1 LNALK
6 RGHRVSKSLFVHGDS
21 SVNIRNNE
29 GIFEEKGK
37 NVVGSIFGS
46 IVKEEVVGTA
56 VQDVYEIGMNGFD
69 VCSIQFAIHYMFE
82 SPSKLHNFL
91 RNVSETT
98 KIGGFFIGTSY
109 DGSKIFHMLKDK
121 EKGESVTVQE
131 SGEQIWQVT
140 KQYENNEFVA
150 NSSSL
155 GYAIDVYQETINK
168 VFTEYL
174 VNYDYLANVLRN
186 YGFEPEQNLIRRTG
200 FKEIY
205 TSYLKTIENDSRKN
219 PMSDGEKQISFLN
232 RVFIFKKVR
241 NVDAERVSDNL
252 IMGIIEEEEG
262 DEAEGAQE
270 VETEAENIEQSASTT
285 KTVASNSTRKNRTSE
300 PTNTTRKNV

>member
-1 LNALK
+1 
-6 RGHRVSKSLFVHGDS
+6 
-21 SVNIRNNE
+21 
-29 GIFEEKGK
+29 
-37 NVVGSIFGS
+37 
-46 IVKEEVVGTA
+46 
-56 VQDVYEIGMNGFD
+56 MNGFD

-82 SPSKLHNFL
+82 SSSKLHNFL

-140 KQYENNEFVA
+140 KQYENDEFVA

-155 GYAIDVYQETINK
+155 GYAIDVYQETITK

-186 YGFEPEQNLIRRTG
+186 YGFEPGKI
-200 FKEIY
+200 
-205 TSYLKTIENDSRKN
+205 
-219 PMSDGEKQISFLN
+219 
-232 RVFIFKKVR
+232 
-241 NVDAERVSDNL
+241 
-252 IMGIIEEEEG
+252 
-262 DEAEGAQE
+262 
-270 VETEAENIEQSASTT
+270 
-285 KTVASNSTRKNRTSE
+285 
-300 PTNTTRKNV
+300 

>member
-1 LNALK
+1 
-6 RGHRVSKSLFVHGDS
+6 
-21 SVNIRNNE
+21 
-29 GIFEEKGK
+29 
-37 NVVGSIFGS
+37 
-46 IVKEEVVGTA
+46 
-56 VQDVYEIGMNGFD
+56 M
-69 VCSIQFAIHYMFE
+69 
-82 SPSKLHNFL
+82 
-91 RNVSETT
+91 
-98 KIGGFFIGTSY
+98 
-109 DGSKIFHMLKDK
+109 
-121 EKGESVTVQE
+121 TVQE

-219 PMSDGEKQISFLN
+219 P
-232 RVFIFKKVR
+232 
-241 NVDAERVSDNL
+241 
-252 IMGIIEEEEG
+252 
-262 DEAEGAQE
+262 
-270 VETEAENIEQSASTT
+270 
-285 KTVASNSTRKNRTSE
+285 
-300 PTNTTRKNV
+300 

>member
-1 LNALK
+1 
-6 RGHRVSKSLFVHGDS
+6 
-21 SVNIRNNE
+21 
-29 GIFEEKGK
+29 
-37 NVVGSIFGS
+37 
-46 IVKEEVVGTA
+46 
-56 VQDVYEIGMNGFD
+56 MNGFD

-82 SPSKLHNFL
+82 SSSKLHNFL

-140 KQYENNEFVA
+140 KQYENDEFVA
-150 NSSSL
+150 NSSS

-205 TSYLKTIENDSRKN
+205 TSYLKTIKNDSRKN
-219 PMSDGEKQISFLN
+219 PMSYGEKQISFLN
-232 RVFIFKKVR
+232 RVFIFKKFEMWMR
-241 NVDAERVSDNL
+241 NECRSISSWGLLKKKKKEMKPKAHKKSKPKP
-252 IMGIIEEEEG
+252 
-262 DEAEGAQE
+262 
-270 VETEAENIEQSASTT
+270 
-285 KTVASNSTRKNRTSE
+285 KTLNHLQLKQ
-300 PTNTTRKNV
+300 